1 MQTDITENLAG
12 ILVVAG
18 KLRTTEIMVPCM
30 DGINALTASLFLQ
43 KLNEFL
49 SNTIHA
55 TYGWYY
61 PHLVSYTYFAILAH
75 IALEGTGFLGNVQL
89 LIYWMIG
96 IFQRT
101 GKVGLEIVLIHPFT
115 LLQILLGM
123 TDRLAILDDVLSLGS
138 IIDEY
143 LMTSW
148 SILQESDVLAIHFD
162 NLALLHR
169 TQTNHYRVGR
179 VNLDKA

>member
-1 MQTDITENLAG
+1 
-12 ILVVAG
+12 
-18 KLRTTEIMVPCM
+18 
-30 DGINALTASLFLQ
+30 
-43 KLNEFL
+43 
-49 SNTIHA
+49 
-55 TYGWYY
+55 
-61 PHLVSYTYFAILAH
+61 
-75 IALEGTGFLGNVQL
+75 
-89 LIYWMIG
+89 MIG

-123 TDRLAILDDVLSLGS
+123 TDRVAILDDVLALGS
-138 IIDEY
+138 IIDEH